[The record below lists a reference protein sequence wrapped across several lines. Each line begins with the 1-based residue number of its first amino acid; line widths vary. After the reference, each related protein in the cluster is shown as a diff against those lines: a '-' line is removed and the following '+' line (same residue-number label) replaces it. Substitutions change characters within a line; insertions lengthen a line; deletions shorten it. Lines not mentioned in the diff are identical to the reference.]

1 MLNINAIERGAL
13 SHSTSQAEI
22 TAEVMAQL
30 ADPELTK
37 AMRKA
42 VIKAVGQ
49 TGATDDIVQDAIVR
63 IIGYA
68 ETYDWSRG
76 SFVGWA
82 CRIAQNLARNWR
94 KASAHNGHES
104 EEIGQDG
111 ERGAML
117 VDTLVGEDGRNV
129 MARRSEA
136 AMLALALDTL
146 RADERIF
153 VEAIIAGKTQTEAGA
168 LLGWSPATATRRMV
182 ALVAK
187 VRQALEGDDE

>member
-1 MLNINAIERGAL
+1 MLNINAIERGTL
-13 SHSTSQAEI
+13 SNPTSQAEI
-22 TAEVMAQL
+22 SAEIMAQL
-30 ADPELTK
+30 ADPELTR
-37 AMRKA
+37 AMRNA
-42 VIKAVGQ
+42 VIKAVGE

-82 CRIAQNLARNWR
+82 CRIAQNLARNFR
-94 KASAHNGHES
+94 KASANNGHES
-104 EEIGQDG
+104 EGLDKDG
-111 ERGAML
+111 EPNGML
-117 VDTLVGEDGRNV
+117 VDSLVGEDGRNV

-153 VEAIIAGKTQTEAGA
+153 VEAMIAGKTQTEAGA
-168 LLGWSPATATRRMV
+168 ILGWSPATATRRMRDI
-182 ALVAK
+182 VAK
-187 VRQALEGDDE
+187 VRKALADE

>member
-1 MLNINAIERGAL
+1 MLNINAIERGTL
-13 SHSTSQAEI
+13 SNPTSQAEI
-22 TAEVMAQL
+22 SAEVMALL
-30 ADPELTK
+30 ADPETIK

-42 VIKAVGQ
+42 VIKAVGE
-49 TGATDDIVQDAIVR
+49 TGSTDDIVQDAVVR

-82 CRIAQNLARNWR
+82 CRIAQNLGRNFR
-94 KASAHNGHES
+94 KASANNGHES
-104 EEIGQDG
+104 EEINADG
-111 ERGAML
+111 EHGAML

-129 MARRSEA
+129 VARRSEA

-153 VEAIIAGKTQTEAGA
+153 VEAMISGKTQTEAGA
-168 LLGWSPATATRRMV
+168 LLGWSPATSTRRMRDI
-182 ALVAK
+182 VAK
-187 VRQALEGDDE
+187 VRQALADE